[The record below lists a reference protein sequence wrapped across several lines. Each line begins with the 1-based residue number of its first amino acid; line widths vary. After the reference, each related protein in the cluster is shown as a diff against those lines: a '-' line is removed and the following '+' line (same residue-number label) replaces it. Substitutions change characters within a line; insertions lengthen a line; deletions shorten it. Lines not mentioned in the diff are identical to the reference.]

1 MLPIQRSDVLALAL
15 STYTTTTTT
24 TTASLSPSAASS
36 FGSCK
41 NTFMASP
48 PCRVSLSVSTSHI
61 LTACQKYCH
70 RNGTERNGAELNS
83 TQLNRTEPK
92 CTALHCHLAITR
104 ARIKD
109 AGIQGGWDAGRAAA
123 QGRVGGW
130 SNFTMSC
137 KEFPEMGVQPTQ
149 IKSRNGPVTNLV
161 DM

>member
-15 STYTTTTTT
+15 STYTTTTSTSTT
-24 TTASLSPSAASS
+24 SASLSPSAASS

-83 TQLNRTEPK
+83 TQPNWTEVH
-92 CTALHCHLAITR
+92 CTSLSPSDYTGKDKGCMDPRWLGCGKGCCSR
-104 ARIKD
+104 ASGWLEQLYDVLQRISGD
-109 AGIQGGWDAGRAAA
+109 GG
-123 QGRVGGW
+123 
-130 SNFTMSC
+130 STH
-137 KEFPEMGVQPTQ
+137 
-149 IKSRNGPVTNLV
+149 TNKV
-161 DM
+161 A